1 MLGVDAADS
10 GANKARELMK
20 RPEPPSAGAPM
31 RSFDPA
37 QEPMQN
43 TYKLMIGSIVPRP
56 IAFVSTIDAQG
67 VRNLAPFSYFTA
79 VSANPPVVV
88 FCPTFRAPDEQR
100 GIANTKDTLRNI
112 IATRE
117 FVINIVSEDFAEQM
131 NQCAAQVR
139 PEIDEFELSGLT
151 PIASEIV
158 KPPRVGESRVHMEC
172 RLKQVIQVS
181 DKPGGGSV
189 VLGEVLRFHVRED
202 LLDDYR
208 IDPAKLRAIGRMGGS
223 TYVRTQDRFDL
234 SRPK

>member
-10 GANKARELMK
+10 GGNKARELMK
-20 RPEPPSAGAPM
+20 QAEPPSAAAPM

-37 QEPMQN
+37 HESMQN

-79 VSANPPVVV
+79 VSADPPVIV
-88 FCPTFRAPDEQR
+88 FCPSVREADEQR

-117 FVINIVSEDFAEQM
+117 FVVNIVSEDFAEQM

-139 PEIDEFELSGLT
+139 AEVDEFELSGLT
-151 PIASEIV
+151 PIASELV
-158 KPPRVGESRVHMEC
+158 KPPRVGESAVHMEC
-172 RLKQVIQVS
+172 RLKQVVEVS
-181 DKPGGGSV
+181 DKPGGGSL
-189 VLGEVLRFHVRED
+189 VLGEVLRFHIRED
-202 LLDDYR
+202 VLDGHR
-208 IDPAKLRAIGRMGGS
+208 IDPAKLRAIGRMGGP
-223 TYVRTQDRFDL
+223 TYVRTQDRFHME
-234 SRPK
+234 RPK